1 MKKLFTW
8 ASKWW
13 PGLIPLAVMWGFAA
27 WNNTLPVEADLS
39 ARSSAALKDTVLDK
53 TRIAVD
59 GRDVSLAADAF
70 SEEGRRDAVMAVE
83 TVPGV
88 RLVDDR
94 TRLVPEAKPFVWN
107 AERDVVRVTLSGSAP
122 LPSMKGRLT
131 EAARKE
137 VGGVEVADQMGLARG
152 APPRFEAAATLLLD
166 QIGKLKDGKITITDT
181 KVNLS
186 GMARDLGGREAIV
199 AALKNL
205 PEGFSIAA
213 NDVKAPP
220 YIFQA
225 YKDPVAATVT
235 LTGYVP
241 DNTIHAAIATSAAR
255 KFFTEKVVDN
265 LKASIGAPGSFN
277 TAVIAALGALSRL
290 STGTLVVSDREVKL
304 SGDALYEGA
313 ANDIRAGLGKDFPK
327 NWQYKPEITVKPAA
341 GPVDGTVCQQLFSE
355 LLAKGKI
362 RFAAKR
368 ADIDPD
374 SAAILDHLIE
384 TALRC
389 PTTNV
394 EVAGHTDADGE
405 DGFNR
410 ALSEKRAQAVIDYL
424 VKAGL
429 PASRFTA
436 VGHWQHAAARRQR
449 HRRRQGAEPPYRI
462 PGEVTMPYLV
472 SFHLGWL
479 IGSLLLGFCMG
490 WISVVQ
496 RGNGTS
502 KVTARWL
509 AALAAAL
516 VAASF
521 ARVVPGR
528 FGYWLDLGLIMFACY
543 LVGCTIGAWLRDRVV
558 SRSMRTG

>member
-1 MKKLFTW
+1 MQKLFRW

-13 PGLIPLAVMWGFAA
+13 PGLIPLVVMWGFAA

-83 TVPGV
+83 LVPGV

-122 LPSMKGRLT
+122 LPSMKARLT

-152 APPRFEAAATLLLD
+152 APPRFEAAAMLLLD
-166 QIGKLKDGKITITDT
+166 QIGKLKDGKITISDT

-186 GMARDLGGREAIV
+186 GMARELGGREAIA

-213 NDVKAPP
+213 NEIKAPP

-241 DNTIHAAIATSAAR
+241 DNNVHGAIATSASR
-255 KFFTEKVVDN
+255 KFFGEKVVDN
-265 LKASIGAPGSFN
+265 LKASIGAPASFN
-277 TAVIAALGALSRL
+277 PAVVAALGALSRL

-327 NWQYKPEITVKPAA
+327 TWQYKPEITVKPAP

-355 LLAKGKI
+355 LLGKGKI

-374 SAAILDHLIE
+374 SAGILDHLIE

-389 PTTNV
+389 PNANI

-405 DGFNR
+405 DSFNQ

-429 PASRFTA
+429 PASRFSA
-436 VGHWQHAAARRQR
+436 VGYGATQPVAGNDTDDGKAQNRRI
-449 HRRRQGAEPPYRI
+449 EF
-462 PGEVTMPYLV
+462 LV
-472 SFHLGWL
+472 
-479 IGSLLLGFCMG
+479 
-490 WISVVQ
+490 
-496 RGNGTS
+496 R
-502 KVTARWL
+502 
-509 AALAAAL
+509 
-516 VAASF
+516 
-521 ARVVPGR
+521 
-528 FGYWLDLGLIMFACY
+528 
-543 LVGCTIGAWLRDRVV
+543 
-558 SRSMRTG
+558 